1 MFKILKKQ
9 ELSPGIFHYDI
20 EAPRVAKKAQA
31 GQFIVLRVDEDGER
45 IPLTI
50 ADFDREAGTITL
62 IFQVVGASTQMLA
75 AKNEGDSIVDFAGP
89 LGQPS
94 EIHENMGTIVCIGGG
109 IGVAPVYPIAR
120 AMHEAGNKVISIMGA
135 KTKDILIFEDKMRA
149 ISDEVL
155 IATDDGSYGVKGFVT
170 TALQQLVERGE
181 KIDQVTAIGPGV
193 MMRSVVEATR
203 PLGIKTIV
211 SLNPVMDCWSEG
223 IAMPLGA
230 MVMALLVSGELK
242 TKYIL
247 DEVHQGESSRFFDTF
262 YKVCIT
268 VVAPVVMALVLAGQM
283 MSYFTK
289 VDGTNAGQVEL
300 ISYLIAGALL
310 ALFAVIAYTGN
321 KNRVMK

>member
-20 EAPRVAKKAQA
+20 EAPRVAKKARA
-31 GQFIVLRVDEDGER
+31 GQFIVLRVNEEGER

-62 IFQVVGASTQMLA
+62 IFQVVGASTQLLA
-75 AKNEGDSIVDFAGP
+75 SKNEGESILDFVGP

-94 EIHENMGTIVCIGGG
+94 EISENMGTIVCIGGG

-120 AMHEAGNKVISIMGA
+120 AMHEAGNKVISILGA
-135 KTKDILIFEDKMRA
+135 KTRDILIFEDKMRA

-170 TALQQLVERGE
+170 TALQQLVDRGE

-193 MMRSVVEATR
+193 MMRSVAEATR

-211 SLNPVMDCWSEG
+211 SLNPVM
-223 IAMPLGA
+223 
-230 MVMALLVSGELK
+230 
-242 TKYIL
+242 
-247 DEVHQGESSRFFDTF
+247 
-262 YKVCIT
+262 
-268 VVAPVVMALVLAGQM
+268 
-283 MSYFTK
+283 
-289 VDGTNAGQVEL
+289 VDGTGMCGGCRVQVGDEMK
-300 ISYLIAGALL
+300 
-310 ALFAVIAYTGN
+310 FACVDGPEFDGHLVDFASLMSRSCMFRPQEVKARDHICNIGLG
-321 KNRVMK
+321 R